1 MLADEV
7 TSHNKEE
14 LAICLRFFEKNK
26 NIREEFVGLL
36 PLERITRV
44 YIAET
49 VMNHLK
55 KFGLELNN
63 ICDQGYNGVSN
74 MSSVNVGVQGIIK
87 KGSPLIVYVQC
98 SGCCLNLLIA
108 CSCFLT
114 NLRNTINKMMAT
126 CLFYFQTQED
136 IDYSFSSRE
145 LRFTRLKTK
154 GFH

>member
-14 LAICLRFFEKNK
+14 LAICVRFVEKNK

-36 PLERITRV
+36 PLERITGV

-49 VMNHLK
+49 VMSHLK
-55 KFGLELNN
+55 KLGLELNN
-63 ICDQGYNGVSN
+63 IRDQGYDGVSN
-74 MSSVNVGVQGIIK
+74 MSSVNVGVQGIIR
-87 KGSPLIVYVQC
+87 KGSPLIVYVQY
-98 SGCCLNLLIA
+98 SGCCLNLLMA
-108 CSCFLT
+108 GSCVLT

-126 CLFYFQTQED
+126 CLFYFQPQED
-136 IDYSFSSRE
+136 TGYSFSSRE

-154 GFH
+154 GFD